1 MINKTTSAKK
11 TQNRKWYFYDATNKV
26 LGMLAADIAKILI
39 GKNNPEFSPNQ
50 NTGGIVVVTN
60 AEKIALTGNKMKKK
74 VYMHHTGFPKG
85 LREEKIE
92 KILEKDPAQIL
103 ERAVKGML
111 PKNKLQSERLTNLH
125 VYAGPEHPHKA
136 QESVTK

>member
-1 MINKTTSAKK
+1 
-11 TQNRKWYFYDATNKV
+11 
-26 LGMLAADIAKILI
+26 
-39 GKNNPEFSPNQ
+39 
-50 NTGGIVVVTN
+50 
-60 AEKIALTGNKMKKK
+60 MKKK

-103 ERAVKGML
+103 VRAVKGML
-111 PKNKLQSERLTNLH
+111 PKNKLESERLTNLH

-136 QESVTK
+136 QETTK